1 MNFLKQL
8 EDEVRAKVSKEPAH
22 DFAHIMRVY
31 QNAKILSKKEKAD
44 STLVLTA
51 ALLHDMVSFPKSD
64 PRNKTASTKS
74 AKYASKLL
82 KKYSLTKAQIQ
93 IICDAIKDHSF
104 SQNKVPNSLVGK
116 ILQDADRLDA
126 LGAIG
131 IARVF
136 AVSGSEKRKFYN
148 SDDPFCKKRT
158 PDDTK
163 WALDHFF
170 RKLLKLEKMMNTK
183 SAKIEAKRRTKVLQ
197 QFLADIKKEI

>member
-1 MNFLKQL
+1 MDFLKQL
-8 EDEVRAKVSKEPAH
+8 EDEVRVKVSKEPAH

-31 QNAKILSKKEKAD
+31 QNAKILSKKEKVD

-51 ALLHDMVSFPKSD
+51 ALLHDIVSFPKSD
-64 PRNKTASTKS
+64 SRNKTASTKS

-82 KKYSLTKAQIQ
+82 QKYPLTKTQIQ

-104 SQNKVPNSLVGK
+104 SQNKIPNSLVGK

-136 AVSGSEKRKFYN
+136 AVSGSEKREFYN

-183 SAKIEAKRRTKVLQ
+183 SAKIEAKRRTKILQ